1 MVAVEEEND
10 EEDEQ
15 EDERHFIPVPLDAV
29 APPQKRFQFFVAL
42 VDDESGENDYG
53 KPDFHYYLP
62 HMFVL

>member
-10 EEDEQ
+10 EEHDE
-15 EDERHFIPVPLDAV
+15 EDEGHLEPVPLDAV
-29 APPQKRFQFFVAL
+29 PAQKGLEFFVAL